1 MNREHETKESRPV
14 LSDIKR
20 QYEQIRETKIS
31 GENEKRL
38 SQDYRTTAKSHEY
51 RTYSRD
57 QQDYRTSR
65 DHDHQT
71 TPRDQEYRTSSRSQD
86 YRKIPRDQEYRSTPR
101 DQEYR
106 TITRDQE
113 YRITSRDQ
121 EYRTATRDQEYQSS
135 RNNFRPSKYID
146 EEERSIP
153 IEKDPGSKSV
163 RNHVTR
169 TFQSSQVYKGKHKHS
184 T

>member
-31 GENEKRL
+31 GEHEKRL
-38 SQDYRTTAKSHEY
+38 SQDYRTTTKSHEY

-86 YRKIPRDQEYRSTPR
+86 YRRIPR

-106 TITRDQE
+106 TISRDQEYRSSPRDQE

>member
-65 DHDHQT
+65 DHEHQT
-71 TPRDQEYRTSSRSQD
+71 
-86 YRKIPRDQEYRSTPR
+86 TPR